1 MIAHDPIPNDGLAP
15 LAPSDT
21 SCCLIVERIDPAANE
36 RRVVYEVIC
45 STLEQGFEE
54 VEAYLKR
61 RHQRG
66 YFIWRHGWAQYTC
79 VLYDGVKC
87 EGTYLAVRLEA
98 ATIAAN

>member
-1 MIAHDPIPNDGLAP
+1 MSAPIHTDGLAP

-36 RRVVYEVIC
+36 RHIVHEVIC
-45 STLEQGFEE
+45 SSIEQGIEE

-61 RHQRG
+61 RHKRG
-66 YFIWRHGWAQYTC
+66 FFIWKIGWMQYTC
-79 VLYDGVKC
+79 VRYDGVTC
-87 EGTYLAVRLEA
+87 EGTYLNVRLEA